1 MPQGLFLCI
10 KKGLKAL
17 SHLKSLFLSL
27 FTCDFYGDFSPVLVW
42 RKSGTIQI
50 AKDAYVDIQT

>member
-17 SHLKSLFLSL
+17 SYLKSLFLSIL
-27 FTCDFYGDFSPVLVW
+27 TCDF
-42 RKSGTIQI
+42 
-50 AKDAYVDIQT
+50 